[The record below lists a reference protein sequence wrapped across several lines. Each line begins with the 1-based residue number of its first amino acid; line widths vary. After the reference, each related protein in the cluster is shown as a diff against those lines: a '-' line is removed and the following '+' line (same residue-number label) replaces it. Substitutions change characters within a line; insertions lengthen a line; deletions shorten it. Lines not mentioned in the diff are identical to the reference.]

1 MNESSVVG
9 DESLEFSKLEESK
22 ITAHGDDDTLISD
35 KQRMT
40 TKEKVQKLKEDLKRR
55 KAILKGDIT
64 IMEEGLEGA
73 DAQPN
78 LDISIQIDTSL
89 QEQAEMI
96 NAA

>member
-1 MNESSVVG
+1 MG

-64 IMEEGLEGA
+64 LLEDGMEAGPDGL
-73 DAQPN
+73 PN
-78 LDISIQIDTSL
+78 LDTSIQIDTSL